1 MTPRRKIKSGIVI
14 LLIGIISWQ
23 FGLLNRY
30 NYLTAKI
37 DIMREKP
44 CLVEVGDVLS
54 HFGIAENGLNQKYG
68 FEQST
73 SGSFLS
79 VTQLRGIESYNK
91 EIEKFLIKRNG
102 NNWRKKYKTE
112 LDSII
117 KIELNK

>member
-1 MTPRRKIKSGIVI
+1 MTRRRKIKSGIVI

-54 HFGIAENGLNQKYG
+54 HFGIADKGLNQKYE

-73 SGSFLS
+73 LGSFLS
-79 VTQLRGIESYNK
+79 VTQLRGIESYKK

-102 NNWRKKYKTE
+102 NNWRNKYKTE

>member
-1 MTPRRKIKSGIVI
+1 MTRRRKIKSGILI

-54 HFGIAENGLNQKYG
+54 HFGIADKGLNQKYE

-73 SGSFLS
+73 LGSFLS
-79 VTQLRGIESYNK
+79 VTQLRGIESYKK

-102 NNWRKKYKTE
+102 NNWRNKYKTE